1 MSTLQPKPLREGK
14 MSSDDKKNIVLIG
27 MPGVGKST
35 IGVLLAKQLGYSFLD
50 TDILIQAAEGKT
62 LRQLIQKRG
71 LSGFCDLEEEYV
83 LSVSVNSH
91 VIAPGGSVVY
101 GKAAMGHLQAD
112 SVIIHLDLSL
122 DRLQKRLGDL
132 DARGV
137 AISPGRGLADLYA
150 ERHPLYLKY
159 ADHTIETDGLTPDQV
174 VRQIRGL
181 LK

>member
-1 MSTLQPKPLREGK
+1 ML
-14 MSSDDKKNIVLIG
+14 SDDKKNVVLIG

-50 TDILIQAAEGKT
+50 TDIFIQAAEGKT
-62 LRQLIQKRG
+62 LQQLIQKSG
-71 LSGFCDLEEEYV
+71 ISGFCDLEEEYI

-91 VIAPGGSVVY
+91 VIATGGSVVY
-101 GKAAMGHLQAD
+101 GEAAMGHLKAD
-112 SVIIHLDLSL
+112 SVIIHLNLSL

-137 AISPGRGLADLYA
+137 AISPGRGLSDLYT

-159 ADHTIETDGLTPDQV
+159 ADHTVATDTLIPDTV
-174 VRQIRGL
+174 VHRIMALFGDNATTH
-181 LK
+181 

>member
-1 MSTLQPKPLREGK
+1 ML
-14 MSSDDKKNIVLIG
+14 SDDKKNVVLIG

-62 LRQLIQKRG
+62 LQQLIQKRG
-71 LSGFCDLEEEYV
+71 ISGFCDLEEEYI

-91 VIAPGGSVVY
+91 VIATGGSVVY
-101 GKAAMGHLQAD
+101 GKAAMGHLKAD
-112 SVIIHLDLSL
+112 SVVIHLNLSM

-137 AISPGRGLADLYA
+137 AISPDRGLSDLYA
-150 ERHPLYLKY
+150 ERQPLYLKY
-159 ADHTIETDGLTPDQV
+159 ADRTVETDLLTPDTLV
-174 VRQIRGL
+174 TRIIDL
-181 LK
+181 LTDIS

>member
-1 MSTLQPKPLREGK
+1 MHSR
-14 MSSDDKKNIVLIG
+14 DKKNVALIG

-62 LRQLIQKRG
+62 LQQLIQKSG
-71 LSGFCDLEEEYV
+71 ISGFCDLEEEYI

-91 VIAPGGSVVY
+91 VIATGGSVVY
-101 GKAAMGHLQAD
+101 GEAAMGHLKAD
-112 SVIIHLDLSL
+112 SVIIHLNLSL

-159 ADHTIETDGLTPDQV
+159 ADHTVATDTLIPDTV
-174 VRQIRGL
+174 VHRIMALFGDNS
-181 LK
+181 

>member
-1 MSTLQPKPLREGK
+1 MLSR
-14 MSSDDKKNIVLIG
+14 DNKNIVLIG

-62 LRQLIQKRG
+62 LQELIQKHG
-71 LSGFCDLEEEYV
+71 ISGFCDLEEQYI

-91 VIAPGGSVVY
+91 VIATGGSVVY
-101 GKAAMGHLQAD
+101 GKAAMGHLKSN
-112 SVIIHLDLSL
+112 SVIIHLNLSL
-122 DRLQKRLGDL
+122 DRLEKRLGDL

-159 ADHTIETDGLTPDQV
+159 ADHTVETDGLTPDGV
-174 VRQIRGL
+174 VNQIRRL
-181 LK
+181 LTDNS